1 MKTFFTA
8 DLHLYDKDIAGYRGF
23 KSVQEYHDLLLM
35 NWNTTVSDNDLV
47 YIIGDLSIENGIMAS
62 QLLTLNYNGNKILIP
77 GNHDD
82 MNTIISFYQA
92 PKHDVMMY
100 PSISIEDKKYLLS
113 HVPVHPNELDTFG
126 YAGNIHGHNHKPMPE
141 DGYNPAWPSPTAPD
155 RPGKLE
161 MCYYNVNVEA
171 RNYKPVPLEQIKEYF
186 K

>member
-8 DLHLYDKDIAGYRGF
+8 DLHLYDKNIAGYRGF

-35 NWNTTVSDNDLV
+35 NWNAIVSDNDLV

-82 MNTIISFYQA
+82 MNTIISFYQT

-100 PSISIEDKKYLLS
+100 PSISIEDKKYLIS

-126 YAGNIHGHNHKPMPE
+126 YTGNIHGHNHKPMPE

-155 RPGKLE
+155 RPGKFE

-171 RNYKPVPLEQIKEYF
+171 RNYKPVPLEQIKEFF